1 MTPIRAVLFDL
12 DDTLCDDLAATE
24 HAYQTV
30 AERARR
36 HLPGLSLE
44 TFAEVSARLSHEIW
58 GAIDLIKPPRLAE
71 VRRRIWRETLAEC
84 GHDED
89 YDDLAAIVDDLT
101 DLHIAVRR
109 TGVQLF
115 PDVLAT
121 LDRLR
126 AGGFRL
132 AVVTN
137 GVSETH
143 AEKIVALGI
152 RDHFDAVLLPDEV
165 GFAKPDVRVFRLAC
179 EWLGV
184 APTEAAMVGDNPFA
198 DVAGAKGAGLFA
210 VWYNPDGCAFP
221 SQTLRPDASVRALA
235 EVVDVVQSARAAPR

>member
-1 MTPIRAVLFDL
+1 MTIRAVLFDL

-24 HAYQTV
+24 RAYQV
-30 AERARR
+30 IAERAKR
-36 HLPGLSLE
+36 HLPGLSLDR
-44 TFAEVSARLSHEIW
+44 FAHVSARLSYEIW
-58 GAIDLIKPPRLAE
+58 GGIDLIKPPKLAQ
-71 VRRRIWRETLAEC
+71 VRRDIWQKTLAEC
-84 GHDED
+84 GHADHG
-89 YDDLAAIVDDLT
+89 DLAAIVDDLT

-109 TGVQLF
+109 TGVHLF
-115 PDVLAT
+115 PDALAT

-126 AGGFRL
+126 ADGFRL

-143 AEKIVALGI
+143 AEKIIALGI

-165 GFAKPDVRVFRLAC
+165 GFAKPDARVFRLAC
-179 EWLGV
+179 EKLGV

-210 VWYNPDGCAFP
+210 VWYNPRGLSFP
-221 SQTLRPDASVRALA
+221 SQTLRPDAEVTTLA
-235 EVVDVVQSARAAPR
+235 EVVDVIQAAHAASR